1 MGILNIYSI
10 LSVIPVIIL
19 GILLVVYFNA
29 SNYTRSKNQGRR
41 RIEIFLFN
49 YSLYLISLYCLYAD
63 WYLSSLIGGFM
74 LIVASQVMLSLVG
87 IESEVFGNVHEPPN
101 KKIQPTQ
108 KTRG

>member
-1 MGILNIYSI
+1 
-10 LSVIPVIIL
+10 
-19 GILLVVYFNA
+19 
-29 SNYTRSKNQGRR
+29 
-41 RIEIFLFN
+41 
-49 YSLYLISLYCLYAD
+49 
-63 WYLSSLIGGFM
+63 M